1 MRWQAQRDTAFH
13 ARCTHPKGGVA
24 LRFPPHSKVMTSER
38 WEKIAQIFHEVADR
52 PPHER
57 TQLLDETC
65 AGDEELRRE
74 VEELLVLDATEDGE
88 IDDITPGLA
97 AGVITEGQRHERV
110 GRVLGRYRILSAL
123 GAGGMG
129 EVYLAE
135 DTTLERKVALKL
147 LPRAFTQN
155 PDRVRRFA
163 KEARAAS
170 GLNHPNILTIHEIGE
185 WEGESFIAMEY
196 VEGETLRE
204 RSRRSPL
211 TIAEV
216 LESAVRPPARS
227 QRGARRRHRASRHQA
242 GQHHAPPRRLHQSAR
257 LRPGQAHQRDAR
269 IRLTVTEPGRVMG
282 TIHYMSPEQAMGQPL
297 DHRSDIFSLGVVLHE
312 LATGQRLFEG
322 KSEAAVYHA
331 ILNQPIPP
339 IADAP
344 PRFEQVLR
352 RALERD
358 PAQRYQSAADFQAD
372 LRRLAQGN
380 SATEAAR
387 VAGRARRVRYLRI
400 AAAAAAFVLAG
411 YALWRQFPRAAA
423 NAHSPTP
430 VNFVRLTEGRGP
442 EQFPSMAPDG
452 KTFVYASAVSGNWDI
467 YLQRVGGSNAINLTK
482 DSAADDTQP
491 AFSPDGEYIAFRSER
506 DGGGIF
512 VTGSTGENTRRLTD
526 FGYNPA
532 WSPDGKEIAFA
543 TEGVASPRVRFTS
556 VSQLWS
562 VNVATG
568 VKRLIPSKDAVQP
581 SWSPHGQRIAYWGIP
596 TGKRDIWTVAAA
608 GGEPVQVTRDEA
620 TAGPSKLQA
629 HDWNPVWSPDG
640 RFLYYV
646 SDHGGSMNLWRVAID
661 ESTGKVLS
669 QPEPVTIPATNVG
682 HLSFSQDGSRM
693 LYVQFDNKNNL
704 RQIGFDP
711 VAGKANG
718 EAVHV
723 TEGSLQTT
731 DPAISPDGERLAFC
745 SSGESQEDIFVS
757 RSDGTDRRQ
766 LTNDVF
772 KDRLPRWSPD
782 GRRLAFQSNR
792 SGSWE
797 IWLIDA
803 DGSGLRQLTFTSD
816 YARFRDLVPRWFASG
831 LFSPGRERS
840 NPPARPAMDRTSCK
854 SKPPDETREWFE
866 AWSWSPDGQS
876 LAGRQQSVR
885 HSGGISVYSI
895 DSQKLEKLSETGYFP
910 VWLNDSSRL
919 LFYNLGKLYLIDRQS
934 KKISEILSA
943 APYEIDRFDLSRDN
957 RTICYSLTTKESDI
971 WMMTLK

>member
-1 MRWQAQRDTAFH
+1 
-13 ARCTHPKGGVA
+13 
-24 LRFPPHSKVMTSER
+24 MTSDR
-38 WEKIAQIFHEVADR
+38 WEKVAQIFHLVADH
-52 PPHER
+52 PPDER
-57 TQLLDETC
+57 SRLLDESC
-65 AGDEELRRE
+65 AGDEALRRE
-74 VEELLVLDATEDGE
+74 VEELLSLDASTDGE
-88 IDDITPGLA
+88 LDAIAPQMA
-97 AGVITEGQRHERV
+97 AGLIAEDQERIGQ
-110 GRVLGRYRILSAL
+110 VLGRYRILSAL

-135 DTTLERKVALKL
+135 DTVLERKVALKL
-147 LPRAFTQN
+147 LPRAFTEN
-155 PDRVRRFA
+155 ADRVRRFA

-170 GLNHPNILTIHEIGE
+170 SLNHPHILTVHEIGQAD
-185 WEGESFIAMEY
+185 GEHFIAMEY
-196 VEGETLRE
+196 VEGITLRE
-204 RSRRSPL
+204 RLQRGRLSFD
-211 TIAEV
+211 EV
-216 LESAVRPPARS
+216 LKIGAQTAAALSAAHAAGIV
-227 QRGARRRHRASRHQA
+227 HRDIK
-242 GQHHAPPRRLHQSAR
+242 PDNIM
-257 LRPGQAHQRDAR
+257 LRPDGYIKVLDFGLAKLIKQSRPLD
-269 IRLTVTEPGRVMG
+269 LTVTQPGRVMG
-282 TIHYMSPEQAMGQPL
+282 TVHYMSPEQATGE
-297 DHRSDIFSLGVVLHE
+297 DVDERSDIFSLGAVLHE

-322 KSEAAVYHA
+322 KSEAAVYNA
-331 ILNQPIPP
+331 ILHKPLPPIP
-339 IADAP
+339 DAP
-344 PRFEQVLR
+344 PQFEQVLR

-358 PAQRYQSAADFQAD
+358 LAQRYQSAADFEAD
-372 LRRLAQGN
+372 LRRLAQGTGE
-380 SATEAAR
+380 TEAAR
-387 VAGRARRVRYLRI
+387 ITSRARRVRYLRI
-400 AAAAAAFVLAG
+400 AAAAAALVLAG
-411 YALWRQFPRAAA
+411 YALWRQLPRPAA
-423 NAHSPTP
+423 NAHSLTP

-467 YLQRVGGSNAINLTK
+467 YLQRVGGSNATNLTK
-482 DSAADDTQP
+482 DSVADDTQP

-543 TEGVASPRVRFTS
+543 TEGVAGPRVRVTS

-568 VKRLIPSKDAVQP
+568 VKRLVPTDDAVQP
-581 SWSPHGQRIAYWGIP
+581 SWSPHGLRIAYWGIP

-608 GGEPVQVTRDEA
+608 GGEPVQVTGDA
-620 TAGPSKLQA
+620 TSSGRSGLQS

-640 RFLYYV
+640 RYLYYA
-646 SDHGGSMNLWRVAID
+646 SDRGGSMNLWRVAID
-661 ESTGKVLS
+661 ESTGKVLHE
-669 QPEPVTIPATNVG
+669 PEPVTIPATNVG

-711 VAGKANG
+711 VAGKATG
-718 EAVHV
+718 EAVPV

-766 LTNDVF
+766 LTNDAF

-792 SGSWE
+792 SGTWE
-797 IWLIDA
+797 IWSIDA
-803 DGSGLRQLTFTSD
+803 DGSGLRQVTFTSD
-816 YARFRDLVPRWFASG
+816 YAVYPTWSPDGSRLAYSPKADNARILQLDRPWTEQVP
-831 LFSPGRERS
+831 P
-840 NPPARPAMDRTSCK
+840 K
-854 SKPPDETREWFE
+854 SKPPDETREWFDV
-866 AWSWSPDGQS
+866 WSWSPDGQS
-876 LAGRQQSVR
+876 LAGWQQSVR
-885 HSGGISVYSI
+885 HSGGITVYSI

-910 VWLNDSSRL
+910 VWLSDGSRL

>member
-1 MRWQAQRDTAFH
+1 M
-13 ARCTHPKGGVA
+13 
-24 LRFPPHSKVMTSER
+24 
-38 WEKIAQIFHEVADR
+38 
-52 PPHER
+52 
-57 TQLLDETC
+57 
-65 AGDEELRRE
+65 LRRDGFIK
-74 VEELLVLDATEDGE
+74 VLDF
-88 IDDITPGLA
+88 GLA
-97 AGVITEGQRHERV
+97 KLT
-110 GRVLGRYRILSAL
+110 SA
-123 GAGGMG
+123 
-129 EVYLAE
+129 
-135 DTTLERKVALKL
+135 T
-147 LPRAFTQN
+147 RA
-155 PDRVRRFA
+155 PLDADRVRPRHGHGQLHV
-163 KEARAAS
+163 ARA
-170 GLNHPNILTIHEIGE
+170 GH
-185 WEGESFIAMEY
+185 
-196 VEGETLRE
+196 
-204 RSRRSPL
+204 
-211 TIAEV
+211 
-216 LESAVRPPARS
+216 
-227 QRGARRRHRASRHQA
+227 
-242 GQHHAPPRRLHQSAR
+242 
-257 LRPGQAHQRDAR
+257 
-269 IRLTVTEPGRVMG
+269 
-282 TIHYMSPEQAMGQPL
+282 GQPL
-297 DHRSDIFSLGVVLHE
+297 DHRTDIFSLGVVLYE

-331 ILNQPIPP
+331 ILHQPIPP

-344 PRFEQVLR
+344 PRV
-352 RALERD
+352 RAG
-358 PAQRYQSAADFQAD
+358 PASRARARPSARYQSAADFQAD
-372 LRRLAQGN
+372 LRRLAQGS

-387 VAGRARRVRYLRI
+387 AAGRARRARLLRI
-400 AAAAAAFVLAG
+400 AAAAAAFVLVG

-423 NAHSPTP
+423 NAHAPTP
-430 VNFVRLTEGRGP
+430 ANFVRLTEGRGP

-467 YLQRVGGSNAINLTK
+467 YLQRIGGSNAINLTK
-482 DSAADDTQP
+482 DSVADDTQP
-491 AFSPDGEYIAFRSER
+491 VFSPDGEYIAFRSER

-512 VTGSTGENTRRLTD
+512 VTGSTGEDTRRLTD

-581 SWSPHGQRIAYWGIP
+581 SWSPHGQRIAYWGVP

-620 TAGPSKLQA
+620 KTGPLKLQA

-669 QPEPVTIPATNVG
+669 QPESVTIPAANLG

-693 LYVQFDNKNNL
+693 LYAQFDNKNNL

-745 SSGESQEDIFVS
+745 SSGETQEDIFVS

-797 IWLIDA
+797 IWSIDA
-803 DGSGLRQLTFTSD
+803 DGSGLRQVTFTSD
-816 YARFRDLVPRWFASG
+816 SAMFPTWSPDGSRLAYSPRAENARILQLDRPWTEQA
-831 LFSPGRERS
+831 
-840 NPPARPAMDRTSCK
+840 PPK
-854 SKPPDETREWFE
+854 SKPPDETRAWFE

-885 HSGGISVYSI
+885 HSGGITVYSI

-934 KKISEILSA
+934 KTVSEILSA

-971 WMMTLK
+971 WMMMLK